1 MIASAPWALLLGAA
15 LGLGLWTLVS
25 ITPRIGSPRL
35 TDRVA
40 PYVVDVSEEARAL
53 MDRPTGDPVAVVWGL
68 LSPVFGRFAGTLSV
82 VLASNDT
89 IALRLSQRGSHLD
102 VPAFRRRQLLG
113 AVLGLAIGALPV
125 LAALLAGL
133 LPPIVLGALPLI
145 GAFGGALTCEWE
157 LARAAKR
164 RIDRL
169 EQELPTVLGFLSLS
183 LSAGEGILDA
193 MRRVAT
199 VSSGEFA
206 AEFRRV
212 VADVGSGTPLSRA
225 LIELSD
231 RIRVPSLT
239 RTVEQLTGA
248 LERGSPLAETLRAQA
263 SDARVEG
270 KRRLLESAGKKEV
283 AMLVP
288 LVFLILPL
296 SVAFAVLPGL
306 LVLRTGF

>member
-1 MIASAPWALLLGAA
+1 L
-15 LGLGLWTLVS
+15 
-25 ITPRIGSPRL
+25 R
-35 TDRVA
+35 DRVA
-40 PYVVDVSEEARAL
+40 PYVVDVSEEARML
-53 MDRPTGDPVAVVWGL
+53 VDRPNGDPLAVVWGL
-68 LSPVFGRFAGTLSV
+68 LAPVFGRFAGALGV
-82 VLASNDT
+82 VLASSET
-89 IALRLSQRGSHLD
+89 VSLRLSQRASPLD
-102 VPAFRRRQLLG
+102 VPLFRRRQLLWALVGFAVG
-113 AVLGLAIGALPV
+113 ALPALASMLAGVLPPVVIGALPIIGAV
-125 LAALLAGL
+125 A
-133 LPPIVLGALPLI
+133 GAL
-145 GAFGGALTCEWE
+145 GCEWE
-157 LARAAKR
+157 LARAARR
-164 RIDRL
+164 RIARL

-183 LSAGEGILDA
+183 LSAGEGILDS

-212 VADVGSGTPLSRA
+212 VSDVGSGIPLSRA
-225 LIELSD
+225 LTDLSD

>member
-1 MIASAPWALLLGAA
+1 MTAAAPWAVLLGAA

-25 ITPRIGSPRL
+25 IAPRVGARRL
-35 TDRVA
+35 SDRVA
-40 PYVVDVSEEARAL
+40 PYLVDVSEDARAL
-53 MDRPTGDPVAVVWGL
+53 VDRPAGDPLVVVWGL
-68 LSPVFGRFAGTLSV
+68 LAPVFGRFAGALMV
-82 VLASNDT
+82 VLASNET
-89 IALRLSQRGSHLD
+89 VALRLAQRASALD
-102 VPAFRRRQLLG
+102 VPAFRRRQLLCALAG
-113 AVLGLAIGALPV
+113 VAVGALPV
-125 LAALLAGL
+125 LASLLAGV
-133 LPPIVLGALPLI
+133 LPPVVLAALPLV
-145 GAFGGALTCEWE
+145 GAVVGALGCEWE
-157 LARAAKR
+157 LARAAHR
-164 RIDRL
+164 RTMRL

-183 LSAGEGILDA
+183 LSAGEGILDS

-199 VSSGEFA
+199 VSSGEFSV
-206 AEFRRV
+206 EFRRV
-212 VADVGSGTPLSRA
+212 VSDVGSGVPLSRSLVDLA
-225 LIELSD
+225 D

-263 SDARVEG
+263 SDARVED
-270 KRRLLESAGKKEV
+270 KRRLLESAGRKEV